1 MAGLTLLVP
10 MVLVLAV
17 VVFYGVVAL
26 VIRREEIRGSLFDP
40 VARTGLRGLVRELMD
55 FRVMDPSATVQSE
68 LRNIGGQGGAEA
80 ADRGGELSVTD

>member
-1 MAGLTLLVP
+1 MTGASPCGP
-10 MVLVLAV
+10 GQPGEA
-17 VVFYGVVAL
+17 
-26 VIRREEIRGSLFDP
+26 SP

-68 LRNIGGQGGAEA
+68 LRTIGGQGGAEA